1 MIFRICFFSPCLR
14 NDRSSEDF
22 FAPLFRSAVKCHRWL
37 FQPSWLFLFFFFRFR
52 PRVNSYRNGALSCPS
67 PPLLDRV
74 QLCRNIIF
82 LCVKASFCGIS
93 KALKN
98 RLEAASSTTSGI
110 FCFPES
116 YLISLSFS
124 YKFKNVL
131 FLRIGVDTIVSSF
144 RSQFLWKKNY
154 RAINFHVFQTFAIR
168 IVRPNA
174 MPCAVTASPY

>member
-1 MIFRICFFSPCLR
+1 MTVVVRIFSRLCFGVLSNVTDGFSSLAG
-14 NDRSSEDF
+14 F
-22 FAPLFRSAVKCHRWL
+22 FF
-37 FQPSWLFLFFFFRFR
+37 FFFFRFR

-144 RSQFLWKKNY
+144 RSQFL
-154 RAINFHVFQTFAIR
+154 
-168 IVRPNA
+168 
-174 MPCAVTASPY
+174 